1 MQRRDLA
8 RLVAFSDGVMAVA
21 ITLLVLNIETPDVAD
36 EDLGSALVD
45 LLPSLGAYVLAFA
58 LVGRFWIVHHNLFE
72 TFERLDG
79 PLMALNLVF
88 LMLIALIPFATD
100 VLDAYGS
107 EALAAAV
114 FGTTVGLVALVN
126 WFMTVYSLRAGL
138 VREARVEDTASFG
151 SPVALGFT
159 AIFFLSVPAA
169 FVSTT
174 LAWLLWISTIVLRY
188 PLRRLA
194 RWVSR

>member
-100 VLDAYGS
+100 LLDAYGN

-114 FGTTVGLVALVN
+114 FGTTLALVALVN
-126 WFMTVYSLRAGL
+126 WLMTVYSLRAGL
-138 VREARVEDTASFG
+138 VREARVQDTAPFG